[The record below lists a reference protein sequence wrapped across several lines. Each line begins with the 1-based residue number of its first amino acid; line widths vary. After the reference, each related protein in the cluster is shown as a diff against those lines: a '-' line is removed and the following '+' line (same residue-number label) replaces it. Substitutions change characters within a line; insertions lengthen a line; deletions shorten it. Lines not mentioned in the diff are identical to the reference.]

1 MSTFGQRN
9 SNRAPL
15 FAGTSSKDADSG
27 GGFDSMTLEQEND
40 RGIEHMADRVQAL
53 KRVTLDINEEVDAH
67 NKLLEK
73 MGMDMDGAKGLVGGT
88 MDKMKKMMET
98 PSNRF
103 ILYVVGAS
111 TVLFLLVYFLRS
123 H

>member
-1 MSTFGQRN
+1 MLCQ
-9 SNRAPL
+9 
-15 FAGTSSKDADSG
+15 
-27 GGFDSMTLEQEND
+27 
-40 RGIEHMADRVQAL
+40 
-53 KRVTLDINEEVDAH
+53 
-67 NKLLEK
+67 
-73 MGMDMDGAKGLVGGT
+73 GMDMDGAKGLVGGT